1 MYLEGS
7 APETDQPV
15 DAAGLNTGECPQE
28 SEKKSKKARK
38 FDEDPIK

>member
-1 MYLEGS
+1 MFDTAAEAG
-7 APETDQPV
+7 PEPV

-38 FDEDPIK
+38 FDDDPIK